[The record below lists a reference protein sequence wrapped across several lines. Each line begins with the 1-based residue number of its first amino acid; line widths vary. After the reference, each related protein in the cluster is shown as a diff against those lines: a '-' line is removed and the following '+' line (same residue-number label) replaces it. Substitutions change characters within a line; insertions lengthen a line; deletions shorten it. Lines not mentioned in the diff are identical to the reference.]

1 MGKRVPIAWRVE
13 GNKLIPIEWDEDGR
27 ILKAI
32 KEAIKYIEK
41 IEKRKR
47 ELDKIL
53 DKLPR
58 RELTF

>member
-1 MGKRVPIAWRVE
+1 LVKRVPIAWRVE

-32 KEAIKYIEK
+32 KEAIKNIEES
-41 IEKRKR
+41 EKRRR
-47 ELDKIL
+47 ELNKIL